1 MNTQEAIQPTD
12 GLLDELGQLDPKSV
26 SDLSNTLTLNT
37 QIPTRLYRMPT
48 VQQLTGFSRTEIYK
62 RMKEGTFPQSIKL
75 GKRSI
80 AWSSTTIE
88 AFIHGLAKD
97 AAK

>member
-1 MNTQEAIQPTD
+1 MDTQQE
-12 GLLDELGQLDPKSV
+12 LLPQ
-26 SDLSNTLTLNT
+26 TT
-37 QIPTRLYRMPT
+37 TRLLRMPA

-80 AWSSTTIE
+80 AWSATTID
-88 AFIHGLAKD
+88 AWIQGLAKG

>member
-1 MNTQEAIQPTD
+1 MNTQQ
-12 GLLDELGQLDPKSV
+12 EL
-26 SDLSNTLTLNT
+26 
-37 QIPTRLYRMPT
+37 IPQTTTRLLRMPT

-80 AWSSTTIE
+80 AWSSETIE
-88 AFIHGLAKD
+88 AFIRGLAKE
-97 AAK
+97 ASK

>member
-1 MNTQEAIQPTD
+1 MSTQEMIQPTGD
-12 GLLDELGQLDPKSV
+12 LLNELGQIDPKSV
-26 SDLSNTLTLNT
+26 NDLPKTVAPNT

-80 AWSSTTIE
+80 AWSSATIE

>member
-1 MNTQEAIQPTD
+1 MKNMSAQQELIPQPIR
-12 GLLDELGQLDPKSV
+12 LL
-26 SDLSNTLTLNT
+26 
-37 QIPTRLYRMPT
+37 RMPT

-80 AWSSTTIE
+80 VWSSEAIE
-88 AFIHGLAKD
+88 AFIRGLGKEASK
-97 AAK
+97 